1 MEDVVM
7 IFVINFEFQKSF
19 YQLSVCHFQNCDL
32 SFTAQTTEGKEIC
45 KLFVQRGLGLVSE
58 DISASRIT
66 RRVPLVVCITRLV
79 AQKGLHLITHAI
91 KHVEELVSLL
101 PFYYAHISCP
111 LVMSGGINICNTTA
125 SLQNNIKFYL
135 FIAWLLSLQ
144 HSNQKIRIIFPKW
157 LESLMECL
165 KLLISYAFPQL

>member
-1 MEDVVM
+1 MRFKIDHPSNIMFTVSWRM
-7 IFVINFEFQKSF
+7 LLSFLSSISSSKFFF

-32 SFTAQTTEGKEIC
+32 SFIAQITEGKEIC

-111 LVMSGGINICNTTA
+111 LVMSGAINICNTAA

-135 FIAWLLSLQ
+135 FIA
-144 HSNQKIRIIFPKW
+144 
-157 LESLMECL
+157 
-165 KLLISYAFPQL
+165 